1 MLARLSRWIAV
12 VAFLVPVV
20 ARAQGLLVVED
31 PAEHVRLPRPFIIWP
46 PRPWPHPQPIP
57 RPEPVPVS
65 YKIDAL
71 EVDARLADQVAKVQ
85 VSQSFVNTGSR
96 QMEVSFIFPLPYDG
110 AIDRMTLLVN
120 GKEMPA
126 KLLNAE
132 DARRA
137 YEEIVRKN
145 RDPALLEWIGTG
157 MFKTSVFPVPPGA
170 KRTVS
175 LRYVQLCRKQEGMTD
190 LLLPLSTAKYTS
202 QPVEKISFRVSVESQ
217 EDIKNIYSPTHA
229 VEIKRPDDR
238 HALVSYT
245 AKEQVPASDFRL
257 LYDIGRGKVSMRVL
271 AYRPDKGAPGTAGQD
286 GYFLLLASPEIKA
299 GNERPKKT
307 VLLVMDRSGS
317 MSGQKIEQ
325 VRGALKHV
333 LNNLREGDLFNIIAF
348 DSEVESFR
356 PELQRYNDKTRR
368 EALGFAEGL
377 YAGGS
382 TNINEALRVSL
393 GQLNDAGRPSYVV
406 FLTDGLPTVGET
418 NEMRIVANSKGFNKV
433 HARVF
438 CFGVGYD
445 LNARFLDKL
454 VRENFGQS
462 EYVRP
467 DENIEE
473 HVARLYN
480 RIESP
485 VLTGMKMQY
494 DFDAVKTEE
503 GSPVSRVYPREPG
516 DLFAGDQLVV
526 VGRYKKAGTAKVVVT
541 GKIGD
546 KEEKFAFPATFVEQS
561 NDESL
566 AFIEKLWAV
575 RRVGEIL
582 DQMDLNGKNDEL
594 VKELVELATRHG
606 ILTPYTSFMADEMTN
621 IHDLTSNFDRANRR
635 LESLAQTGGAA
646 GTAQRAMKGDFQ
658 NAYNYQGGRMGLA
671 GGYADGMKA
680 AESNGFGRFAAAAP
694 AAARVRAGGGNG
706 GAAWSH
712 ARNPHP
718 ADAAAAAPASAPAME
733 AAKAAGELSYGG
745 EIQVEA
751 DKARQTVRNVGNRTF
766 YLRQN
771 QWVDSQ
777 VTPAQQQ
784 NARKVKQF
792 SKEYFELARRYG
804 RNMSQYL
811 AMDEAVMINLDG
823 QAYLIEP

>member
-1 MLARLSRWIAV
+1 MFTRFGRWIA
-12 VAFLVPVV
+12 LVLFMFP
-20 ARAQGLLVVED
+20 ALASAQGLLVVVD
-31 PAEHVRLPRPFIIWP
+31 PAEHVRLPRPIIIWP
-46 PRPWPHPQPIP
+46 PYPFPNPQPYPHP
-57 RPEPVPVS
+57 RPHPMPLPVS
-65 YKIDAL
+65 YRIDSL
-71 EVDARLADQVAKVQ
+71 EVDARVTDQVAKVQ

-110 AIDRMTLLVN
+110 AIDRMTLLVD
-120 GKEMPA
+120 GREMPA
-126 KLLNAE
+126 KLLGAD

-145 RDPALLEWIGTG
+145 RDPALLEWVGTG

-175 LRYVQLCRKQEGMTD
+175 LRYTQLCRKQEGMTD
-190 LLLPLSTAKYTS
+190 FLFPLSTAKYTS
-202 QPVEKISFRVSVESQ
+202 SAVEKIDFRISVESQ
-217 EDIKNIYSPTHA
+217 EEIKNIYSPTHA
-229 VEIKRPDDR
+229 IEIKRPDDR
-238 HALVSYT
+238 HAVVTYT
-245 AKEQVPASDFRL
+245 AKDQVPASDFRL
-257 LYDIGRGKVSMRVL
+257 LYDIGHGKVSTRVL
-271 AYRPDKGAPGTAGQD
+271 SYRPDKNQD

-299 GNERPKKT
+299 TSERPKKT

-325 VRGALKHV
+325 VRAGLKYV

-356 PELQRYNDKTRR
+356 PELQRFNDKTRR

-393 GQLNDAGRPSYVV
+393 GQLVDAGRPSYVV

-418 NEMRIVANSKGFNKV
+418 NEMRIVANSKEFNKV
-433 HARVF
+433 HARIF

-485 VLTGMKMQY
+485 VLTGMQVRY
-494 DFDAVKTEE
+494 DFDTVKTEE
-503 GSPVSRVYPREPG
+503 GAPVNRIYPKEAT

-526 VGRYKKAGTAKVVVT
+526 VGRYKKSGTAKVVVT
-541 GKIGD
+541 GKVGD
-546 KEEKFAFPATFVEQS
+546 REEKFAFPATFVEQS
-561 NDESL
+561 GDESM

-582 DQMDLNGKNDEL
+582 DQIDLNGRNEEL
-594 VKELVELATRHG
+594 VKELIDLATRHG
-606 ILTPYTSFMADEMTN
+606 ILTPYTSFMADETTN
-621 IHDLTSNFDRANRR
+621 IHDLTSNYDRANRR
-635 LESLAQTGGAA
+635 LESLSQTGGAA

-658 NAYNYQGGRMGLA
+658 NAYQYSPDNSYYAGNGKDREKAASSGFSRFAQASPARPMAQGGGY
-671 GGYADGMKA
+671 GG
-680 AESNGFGRFAAAAP
+680 SAAP
-694 AAARVRAGGGNG
+694 ADAMAGPAA
-706 GAAWSH
+706 
-712 ARNPHP
+712 PP
-718 ADAAAAAPASAPAME
+718 AAAAAQ
-733 AAKAAGELSYGG
+733 AAGELSYGG
-745 EIQVEA
+745 EVQAEA
-751 DKARQTVRNVGNRTF
+751 DKAQANVRNVGNRTF
-766 YLRQN
+766 YRRQN
-771 QWVDSQ
+771 QWIDSQ
-777 VTPAQQQ
+777 LNATQQQ
-784 NARKVKQF
+784 NARRVKQF
-792 SKEYFELARRYG
+792 SKEYFDLANRYG
-804 RNMSQYL
+804 RTMSQYL
-811 AMDEAVMINLDG
+811 AMDEPVMLNFDG

>member
-1 MLARLSRWIAV
+1 MVAKLNRWIAV
-12 VAFLVPVV
+12 VVFLIPML
-20 ARAQGLLVVED
+20 AQAQGLLVVVD
-31 PAEHVRLPRPFIIWP
+31 PADHVRLPRPIIIWP
-46 PRPWPHPQPIP
+46 PHPIP
-57 RPEPVPVS
+57 RPIPVPEPLPVS

-71 EVDARLADQVAKVQ
+71 EVDARVTDQVAKVQ

-96 QMEVSFIFPLPYDG
+96 QMEVAFIFPLPYDG
-110 AIDRMTLLVN
+110 AIDRMTLLVD

-126 KLLNAE
+126 RLLSAD
-132 DARRA
+132 DARRT

-190 LLLPLSTAKYTS
+190 FLFPLSTAKYTS
-202 QPVEKISFRVSVESQ
+202 QPVEKINFRVSVESQ

-229 VEIKRPDDR
+229 VEIKRPDDH
-238 HALVSYT
+238 HAVVSYT
-245 AKEQVPASDFRL
+245 AKDKVPASDFRL

-271 AYRPDKGAPGTAGQD
+271 TYRPDKNQD

-299 GNERPKKT
+299 GSERPKKT

-325 VRGALKHV
+325 VRAALKHV
-333 LNNLREGDLFNIIAF
+333 LNNLREGDLFNIVAF

-356 PELQRYNDKTRR
+356 PELQRYKDNTRR
-368 EALGFAEGL
+368 DALGFAEGI

-393 GQLNDAGRPSYVV
+393 AQLNDAGRPSYVV

-418 NEMRIVANSKGFNKV
+418 NEMRIVANSKEFNKI
-433 HARVF
+433 HARIF

-485 VLTGMKMQY
+485 VLTGMKMRY
-494 DFDAVKTEE
+494 DFDMVKTEE
-503 GSPVSRVYPREPG
+503 GSPISRVYPHDAV

-526 VGRYKKAGTAKVVVT
+526 VGRYKKAGTAKVILT
-541 GKIGD
+541 GRIGD
-546 KEEKFAFPATFVEQS
+546 KEEKFDFPANFVEQS
-561 NDESL
+561 SDESL
-566 AFIEKLWAV
+566 AFVEKLWAV

-582 DQMDLNGKNDEL
+582 DQMDLKGKNDEL

-606 ILTPYTSFMADEMTN
+606 ILTPYTSFMADETTN
-621 IHDLTSNFDRANRR
+621 IHDITSNFDRANRR
-635 LESLAQTGGAA
+635 LESLSQTGGAA

-658 NAYNYQGGRMGLA
+658 NAYNYSSANDYPGPAQ
-671 GGYADGMKA
+671 A
-680 AESNGFGRFAAAAP
+680 AKDKVASNGFGRFAVP
-694 AAARVRAGGGNG
+694 AASAAKRSGGYGGGGYDGRG
-706 GAAWSH
+706 GIAADG
-712 ARNPHP
+712 AGAGPL
-718 ADAAAAAPASAPAME
+718 SAPLAE
-733 AAKAAGELSYGG
+733 AAKATGELSYGS
-745 EIQVEA
+745 EIQEEA
-751 DKARQTVRNVGNRTF
+751 GKAQESVRNIGNRTF
-766 YLRQN
+766 YRRQN

-777 VTPAQQQ
+777 VTPTQQQ
-784 NARKVKQF
+784 NALKVKQF
-792 SKEYFELARRYG
+792 SKEYFDLAHRFG
-804 RNMSQYL
+804 RSMSQYL
-811 AMDEAVMINLDG
+811 AMDEAVMLNLDG

>member
-1 MLARLSRWIAV
+1 MFARMSRW
-12 VAFLVPVV
+12 VAFVLFLLPGLV
-20 ARAQGLLVVED
+20 RGQGLLVVVD
-31 PAEHVRLPRPFIIWP
+31 PTEHVRLPRPIIIWP
-46 PRPWPHPQPIP
+46 PPPYPYPRPIP
-57 RPEPVPVS
+57 RPMPAEPVMS
-65 YKIDAL
+65 YKINSLD
-71 EVDARLADQVAKVQ
+71 VDARIIDQVAKVQ

-96 QMEVSFIFPLPYDG
+96 QMEVAFIFPLPYDG
-110 AIDRMTLLVN
+110 AIDRMTLLVD
-120 GKEMPA
+120 GREMPA
-126 KLLNAE
+126 KLLSAE
-132 DARRA
+132 DARRQ

-145 RDPALLEWIGTG
+145 RDPALLEWVGTG

-175 LRYVQLCRKQEGMTD
+175 LRYTQLCRKQEGMTD
-190 LLLPLSTAKYTS
+190 FLFPLSTAKYTS
-202 QPVEKISFRVSVESQ
+202 SAVEKIDFRISVESQ
-217 EDIKNIYSPTHA
+217 EDIKNLYSPTHP
-229 VEIKRPDDR
+229 VEIQRPDDR
-238 HALVSYT
+238 HAVVSYT
-245 AKEQVPASDFRL
+245 AKDQIPASDFRL
-257 LYDIGRGKVSMRVL
+257 LYDIGRGKVSTRVL
-271 AYRPDKGAPGTAGQD
+271 SYRPNPNED
-286 GYFLLLASPEIKA
+286 GYFLLLASPQIKD
-299 GNERPKKT
+299 GGERPKKT

-325 VRGALKHV
+325 VRAALKHV

-393 GQLNDAGRPSYVV
+393 GQLNDSGRPSYVV

-418 NEMRIVANSKGFNKV
+418 NEMRIVANSREWNKV
-433 HARVF
+433 HARIF

-454 VRENFGQS
+454 VRENFGMS

-485 VLTGMKMQY
+485 VLTGMNIRY
-494 DFDAVKTEE
+494 DLDTAKTEE
-503 GSPVSRVYPREPG
+503 GAPVNRIYPKEAT

-526 VGRYKKAGTAKVVVT
+526 VGRYKHAGNAKVVVT

-546 KEEKFAFPATFVEQS
+546 KDERFHFPATFVERS
-561 NDESL
+561 GDESM

-575 RRVGEIL
+575 RRIGEIL
-582 DQMDLNGKNDEL
+582 DQIDLNGRNEEL

-606 ILTPYTSFMADEMTN
+606 ILTPYTSFMADETTN
-621 IHDLTSNFDRANRR
+621 LHDVAENASRATLR

-658 NAYNYQGGRMGLA
+658 KAQQYAMDNNYAYRLA
-671 GGYADGMKA
+671 EAKS
-680 AESNGFGRFAAAAP
+680 EPNSGFGRFAAPAAP
-694 AAARVRAGGGNG
+694 AAGGRLSSNGRMGGMGLGGGG
-706 GAAWSH
+706 MSG
-712 ARNPHP
+712 P
-718 ADAAAAAPASAPAME
+718 AAAPAQ
-733 AAKAAGELSYGG
+733 AAADAAGELSYGKDL
-745 EIQVEA
+745 QKEA
-751 DKARQTVRNVGNRTF
+751 ELAQSSVRNIGNRTF
-766 YLRQN
+766 YRRQN

-777 VTPAQQQ
+777 LTAKQQQ
-784 NARKVKQF
+784 NAQRVKQF
-792 SKEYFELARRYG
+792 SKEYFDLANRFG
-804 RNMSQYL
+804 RTMSQYL
-811 AMDEAVMINLDG
+811 AMDEPVMLNMDG

>member
-1 MLARLSRWIAV
+1 
-12 VAFLVPVV
+12 
-20 ARAQGLLVVED
+20 
-31 PAEHVRLPRPFIIWP
+31 
-46 PRPWPHPQPIP
+46 
-57 RPEPVPVS
+57 
-65 YKIDAL
+65 
-71 EVDARLADQVAKVQ
+71 
-85 VSQSFVNTGSR
+85 
-96 QMEVSFIFPLPYDG
+96 
-110 AIDRMTLLVN
+110 MTLLVD

-126 KLLNAE
+126 KLLGAD
-132 DARRA
+132 DARRT

-190 LLLPLSTAKYTS
+190 FLFPLSTAKYTS
-202 QPVEKISFRVSVESQ
+202 QPVEKINFRVSVESQ

-238 HALVSYT
+238 HAVVSYT
-245 AKEQVPASDFRL
+245 AKDQVPASDFRL

-271 AYRPDKGAPGTAGQD
+271 TYRPDKNQD

-299 GNERPKKT
+299 GSERPKKT

-325 VRGALKHV
+325 VRAALKHV

-368 EALGFAEGL
+368 EALGFAEGM

-393 GQLNDAGRPSYVV
+393 AQLTDAGRPSYVV

-418 NEMRIVANSKGFNKV
+418 NEMRVVANSKEFNKV

-485 VLTGMKMQY
+485 VLTGMKMRY

-503 GSPVSRVYPREPG
+503 GSPISRVYPREAV

-526 VGRYKKAGTAKVVVT
+526 VGRYKKAGAAKVVLT
-541 GKIGD
+541 GRIGD
-546 KEEKFAFPATFVEQS
+546 KEEQFDFPATFVEQS

-606 ILTPYTSFMADEMTN
+606 ILTPYTSFMADETTN
-621 IHDLTSNFDRANRR
+621 IHDITSNFDRANRR
-635 LESLAQTGGAA
+635 LESLSQTGGAA

-658 NAYNYQGGRMGLA
+658 NAYNFQAANDYSGHCAMPRRQGAHPTVFAASPRPRQPACAAAMA
-671 GGYADGMKA
+671 QVAAMAA
-680 AESNGFGRFAAAAP
+680 AEAA
-694 AAARVRAGGGNG
+694 
-706 GAAWSH
+706 
-712 ARNPHP
+712 
-718 ADAAAAAPASAPAME
+718 ADAAAAAPQCPGAE

-745 EIQVEA
+745 EIQEEA
-751 DKARQTVRNVGNRTF
+751 GKAQAVGPQYRQSHLLSPPEPVGRF
-766 YLRQN
+766 PGDADAAAERPQ
-771 QWVDSQ
+771 
-777 VTPAQQQ
+777 
-784 NARKVKQF
+784 
-792 SKEYFELARRYG
+792 
-804 RNMSQYL
+804 
-811 AMDEAVMINLDG
+811 G
-823 QAYLIEP
+823 QAVQQGVFRSGQPLRPFHVAVPGDG

>member
-1 MLARLSRWIAV
+1 MFARLGRWIAV
-12 VAFLVPVV
+12 VVFLVPVL
-20 ARAQGLLVVED
+20 AQAQGLLVVID
-31 PAEHVRLPRPFIIWP
+31 PAEHVRLPRPIIIWP
-46 PRPWPHPQPIP
+46 PHPWPHPIPHPIP
-57 RPEPVPVS
+57 QPEPSPVS
-65 YKIDAL
+65 YKIDTL
-71 EVDARLADQVAKVQ
+71 EVDARVIDQVAKVQ

-110 AIDRMTLLVN
+110 AIDQMTLLVD

-126 KLLNAE
+126 RLLSAE

-145 RDPALLEWIGTG
+145 RDPALLEWVGTG

-190 LLLPLSTAKYTS
+190 FLFPLSTAKYTS
-202 QPVEKISFRVSVESQ
+202 HPVEKINFRISVESQ

-238 HALVSYT
+238 HAVVSYT
-245 AKEQVPASDFRL
+245 AKDQVPSSDFRL

-271 AYRPDKGAPGTAGQD
+271 TYRPDKNQD
-286 GYFLLLASPEIKA
+286 GFFLLLASPEIKA
-299 GNERPKKT
+299 GSERPKKT

-325 VRGALKHV
+325 VRAALKHV
-333 LNNLREGDLFNIIAF
+333 LNNLREGDLFNVIAF

-393 GQLNDAGRPSYVV
+393 AQLNDAGRPSYVV
-406 FLTDGLPTVGET
+406 FLTDGLPTVGES
-418 NEMRIVANSKGFNKV
+418 NEMRIVANSKEFNKI

-473 HVARLYN
+473 HVAKLYN

-485 VLTGMKMQY
+485 VLTGMKMRY
-494 DFDAVKTEE
+494 DFDTVKTEE
-503 GSPVSRVYPREPG
+503 GSPISRVYPREAG
-516 DLFAGDQLVV
+516 DLFAGDQLVI
-526 VGRYKKAGTAKVVVT
+526 VGRYKKAGAAKVVLT
-541 GKIGD
+541 GRIGD
-546 KEEKFAFPATFVEQS
+546 KEEKFDFPATFVEQS
-561 NDESL
+561 SDESL
-566 AFIEKLWAV
+566 AFVEKLWAV

-582 DQMDLNGKNDEL
+582 DQIDLKGKNDEL

-606 ILTPYTSFMADEMTN
+606 ILTPYTSFMADETTN
-621 IHDLTSNFDRANRR
+621 IHNVTSNFDRANRR
-635 LESLAQTGGAA
+635 LEALAQTGGAA

-658 NAYNYQGGRMGLA
+658 NARNYS
-671 GGYADGMKA
+671 A
-680 AESNGFGRFAAAAP
+680 ANDYSNSPQVAEKKSESSGFGRFAQAAP
-694 AAARVRAGGGNG
+694 AAKPAESHQGNG
-706 GAAWSH
+706 SGGYGGRVAAGV
-712 ARNPHP
+712 AAGP
-718 ADAAAAAPASAPAME
+718 ATAPVAAAAQ
-733 AAKAAGELSYGG
+733 AAGELSYGG
-745 EIQVEA
+745 EVQAEA
-751 DKARQTVRNVGNRTF
+751 DQAQASVRNIGNRTF
-766 YLRQN
+766 YRRQN

-777 VTPAQQQ
+777 VTPTQQQ

-792 SKEYFELARRYG
+792 SKDYFALANRYG
-804 RNMSQYL
+804 RSMSQYL
-811 AMDEAVMINLDG
+811 AMDEAVMLNLDG

>member
-1 MLARLSRWIAV
+1 MIARLCRWISV
-12 VAFLVPVV
+12 VVFLIPAIVQ
-20 ARAQGLLVVED
+20 AQGLLVVVD
-31 PAEHVRLPRPFIIWP
+31 PAEHVRLPRPIIIWP
-46 PRPWPHPQPIP
+46 PRPRPQPIP
-57 RPEPVPVS
+57 VPTPPPAT
-65 YKIDAL
+65 YKIDSL
-71 EVDARLADQVAKVQ
+71 EVDARVTDQVAKVQ

-96 QMEVSFIFPLPYDG
+96 QMEVSFMFPLPYDG
-110 AIDRMTLLVN
+110 AIDRMTLLVD

-126 KLLNAE
+126 KLLSAE
-132 DARRA
+132 EARRT

-190 LLLPLSTAKYTS
+190 FLFPLSTAKYTS
-202 QPVEKISFRVSVESQ
+202 QPVEKINFHVSVESQ
-217 EDIKNIYSPTHA
+217 DDIKNVYSPTHA

-238 HALVSYT
+238 HAVVTFT
-245 AKEQVPASDFRL
+245 AKDQVPASDFRL
-257 LYDIGRGKVSMRVL
+257 LYDIGRGKVSTRVL
-271 AYRPDKGAPGTAGQD
+271 TYRPDKNQD

-299 GNERPKKT
+299 GSERPKKT

-325 VRGALKHV
+325 VRAALKHV

-356 PELQRYNDKTRR
+356 PELQRYNEKTRR

-382 TNINEALRVSL
+382 TNINEALRISL
-393 GQLNDAGRPSYVV
+393 AQLNDTGRPSYVV

-418 NEMRIVANSKGFNKV
+418 NEMRIVANSKEFNKV
-433 HARVF
+433 HARIF

-467 DENIEE
+467 DENIED

-485 VLTGMKMQY
+485 VLTGMKLRY
-494 DFDAVKTEE
+494 EFDAVKTEE
-503 GSPVSRVYPREPG
+503 GSPVNRIYPHDVV
-516 DLFAGDQLVV
+516 DLFAGGQLVV
-526 VGRYKKAGTAKVVVT
+526 VGRYKKAGAAKVVLT
-541 GKIGD
+541 GRIGAT
-546 KEEKFAFPATFVEQS
+546 EEKLDFPATFVEQS
-561 NDESL
+561 SDESL
-566 AFIEKLWAV
+566 AFIEKLWAI

-582 DQMDLNGKNDEL
+582 DQMDLNGKNNEL

-606 ILTPYTSFMADEMTN
+606 ILTPYTSFMADETTN
-621 IHDLTSNFDRANRR
+621 LHDLTFNLDRANRR

-658 NAYNYQGGRMGLA
+658 NAYNLSSVNDLSANAQGGK
-671 GGYADGMKA
+671 DKA
-680 AESNGFGRFAAAAP
+680 ASNGFGRFAASPAAAP
-694 AAARVRAGGGNG
+694 AARAMRASGGAGHDGLGGMGGGSG
-706 GAAWSH
+706 PVS
-712 ARNPHP
+712 
-718 ADAAAAAPASAPAME
+718 ASAAE
-733 AAKAAGELSYGG
+733 AAKATGELSYGG
-745 EIQVEA
+745 EIEKEAGQVQES
-751 DKARQTVRNVGNRTF
+751 VRNVGNRTF
-766 YLRQN
+766 YKRQS
-771 QWVDSQ
+771 QWIDSQ

-784 NARKVKQF
+784 NARRVKQF
-792 SKEYFELARRYG
+792 SKEYFDLANRYG
-804 RNMSQYL
+804 RSMSQYL
-811 AMDEAVMINLDG
+811 AMDEPVMLNLEG

>member
-1 MLARLSRWIAV
+1 MFARLSRCV
-12 VAFLVPVV
+12 VLVLFLLPAL
-20 ARAQGLLVVED
+20 ARAQGLLVVVD
-31 PAEHVRLPRPFIIWP
+31 PAEHVRLPRPIIIWP
-46 PRPWPHPQPIP
+46 PHPIP
-57 RPEPVPVS
+57 RPMPTPEPLVS
-65 YKIDAL
+65 YKIDSL
-71 EVDARLADQVAKVQ
+71 EVDARVSDQVAKVQ

-96 QMEVSFIFPLPYDG
+96 LMEVSFIFPLPYDG
-110 AIDRMTLLVN
+110 AIDRMTLLVD
-120 GKEMPA
+120 GREMPA
-126 KLLNAE
+126 KLLSA
-132 DARRA
+132 DAARRA

-145 RDPALLEWIGTG
+145 RDPALLEWVGTG

-175 LRYVQLCRKQEGMTD
+175 LRYTQLCRKQEGMTD
-190 LLLPLSTAKYTS
+190 FLFPLSTAKYTS
-202 QPVEKISFRVSVESQ
+202 HPVEKINFRVSVESQ
-217 EDIKNIYSPTHA
+217 EEIKNLYSPTHA
-229 VEIKRPDDR
+229 IEIKRPDDH
-238 HALVSYT
+238 HALVTYT
-245 AKEQVPASDFRL
+245 AKDQIPSSDFRL
-257 LYDIGRGKVSMRVL
+257 LYDIGRGKVSTRVL
-271 AYRPDKGAPGTAGQD
+271 SYRPDKSQD
-286 GYFLLLASPEIKA
+286 GYFILLASPEIKA
-299 GNERPKKT
+299 SSERPKKT

-325 VRGALKHV
+325 VRAALKHV
-333 LNNLREGDLFNIIAF
+333 LNNLCEGDLFNIIAF

-382 TNINEALRVSL
+382 TNINEALRISL
-393 GQLNDAGRPSYVV
+393 GQLNDSGRPSYIV

-418 NEMRIVANSKGFNKV
+418 NEMRIVANSKEMNKV
-433 HARVF
+433 HSRIF

-485 VLTGMKMQY
+485 VLTGMKIRY
-494 DFDAVKTEE
+494 DFDTARTEE
-503 GSPVSRVYPREPG
+503 GPPVNRIYPKEAT

-526 VGRYKKAGTAKVVVT
+526 VGRYKHSGTAKVVVT

-546 KEEKFAFPATFVEQS
+546 KEERFDFPATFVEHS
-561 NDESL
+561 GDESM

-582 DQMDLNGKNDEL
+582 DQIDLNGRNEEL
-594 VKELVELATRHG
+594 VKELVDLATRHG
-606 ILTPYTSFMADEMTN
+606 ILTPYTSFMADETTN
-621 IHDLTSNFDRANRR
+621 IHDVVSNASRATLR
-635 LESLAQTGGAA
+635 LESLSQTGGAA

-658 NAYNYQGGRMGLA
+658 NARQYSVNNDYSMKIAADEKRADFGGI
-671 GGYADGMKA
+671 
-680 AESNGFGRFAAAAP
+680 GRFAPAATAPAAGKPSSYGRAGGRGGMSGGFADSAMSGPAAAP
-694 AAARVRAGGGNG
+694 AREAAR
-706 GAAWSH
+706 
-712 ARNPHP
+712 
-718 ADAAAAAPASAPAME
+718 AS
-733 AAKAAGELSYGG
+733 GELSYGKD
-745 EIQVEA
+745 VEKEA
-751 DKARQTVRNVGNRTF
+751 KQAQASVRNVGNRTF
-766 YLRQN
+766 YRRQN

-777 VTPAQQQ
+777 LTAVQQQ
-784 NARKVKQF
+784 NARRVKQF
-792 SKEYFELARRYG
+792 SKEYFDLANHYG
-804 RNMSQYL
+804 RTMSQYL
-811 AMDEAVMINLDG
+811 AMDEPVMLNFEG

>member
-1 MLARLSRWIAV
+1 MVARLSRWIAV
-12 VAFLVPVV
+12 VVFLIPTL
-20 ARAQGLLVVED
+20 ARAQGLLIVVD
-31 PAEHVRLPRPFIIWP
+31 PNEHVRLPRPPIILWP
-46 PRPWPHPQPIP
+46 PHPHPQPIP
-57 RPEPVPVS
+57 VPEPPPVS

-71 EVDARLADQVAKVQ
+71 EVDARVTDQVAKVQ

-96 QMEVSFIFPLPYDG
+96 QMEVAFMIPLPYDG
-110 AIDRMTLLVN
+110 AIDRMTLLVD
-120 GKEMPA
+120 GREMPA
-126 KLLNAE
+126 KLLSADE
-132 DARRA
+132 ARRT
-137 YEEIVRKN
+137 YEAIVRKN
-145 RDPALLEWIGTG
+145 RDPALLEWVGTG

-190 LLLPLSTAKYTS
+190 FLFPLSTAKYTS
-202 QPVEKISFRVSVESQ
+202 LPVEKIDFRIAVESQ

-238 HALVSYT
+238 HAVVSYT
-245 AKEQVPASDFRL
+245 AKDQVPASDFRL
-257 LYDIGRGKVSMRVL
+257 LYDIGHGKVSMRVL
-271 AYRPDKGAPGTAGQD
+271 TYRPDKNQD

-299 GNERPKKT
+299 GSERPQKT

-325 VRGALKHV
+325 VRAALKHV

-368 EALGFAEGL
+368 EALGFAEGI

-418 NEMRIVANSKGFNKV
+418 NEMRIVANSKEFNKV
-433 HARVF
+433 HARIF

-485 VLTGMKMQY
+485 VLTGMKMRY
-494 DFDAVKTEE
+494 DFDTARTEE
-503 GSPVSRVYPREPG
+503 GSAVNRIYPHETV
-516 DLFAGDQLVV
+516 DLFAGEQLVV
-526 VGRYKKAGTAKVVVT
+526 VGRYKKAGTAKVILT
-541 GKIGD
+541 GRIGD
-546 KEEKFAFPATFVEQS
+546 QEEKFDFPATFVEHS
-561 NDESL
+561 SDESL
-566 AFIEKLWAV
+566 GFIEKLWAV

-606 ILTPYTSFMADEMTN
+606 ILTPYTSFMADETTN
-621 IHDLTSNFDRANRR
+621 IRDLTSNFDRAKQR

-658 NAYNYQGGRMGLA
+658 NAYNFS
-671 GGYADGMKA
+671 A
-680 AESNGFGRFAAAAP
+680 ANSFSGNAQDARSKDAANGFGRFAAAAP
-694 AAARVRAGGGNG
+694 AAPATARMQGGMGGGG
-706 GAAWSH
+706 GLYSGSGPAAVMS
-712 ARNPHP
+712 
-718 ADAAAAAPASAPAME
+718 AAPVSAPAAAE
-733 AAKAAGELSYGG
+733 AAKATGELSYGG
-745 EIQVEA
+745 EIQTEA
-751 DKARQTVRNVGNRTF
+751 DKAQFWSATSAIAPSIDARTSGSIP
-766 YLRQN
+766 R
-771 QWVDSQ
+771 
-777 VTPAQQQ
+777 
-784 NARKVKQF
+784 
-792 SKEYFELARRYG
+792 
-804 RNMSQYL
+804 
-811 AMDEAVMINLDG
+811 
-823 QAYLIEP
+823 

>member
-1 MLARLSRWIAV
+1 MVARLSRSIAV
-12 VAFLVPVV
+12 VVFLVPML
-20 ARAQGLLVVED
+20 ARAQGLLVVVD
-31 PAEHVRLPRPFIIWP
+31 PAEHVRLPRPIIIWP
-46 PRPWPHPQPIP
+46 PRPHPQPIP
-57 RPEPVPVS
+57 QPEPFPVS
-65 YKIDAL
+65 YKIDSL
-71 EVDARLADQVAKVQ
+71 EVDARLSDQVAKVQ

-96 QMEVSFIFPLPYDG
+96 QMEVAFIFPLPYDG
-110 AIDRMTLLVN
+110 AIDRMTLLVD

-126 KLLNAE
+126 KLLNAD
-132 DARRA
+132 DARRT
-137 YEEIVRKN
+137 YEDIVRKN

-157 MFKTSVFPVPPGA
+157 MFKTSVFPVPPGGR
-170 KRTVS
+170 RTVS
-175 LRYVQLCRKQEGMTD
+175 LRYAQLCRKQGGMTD
-190 LLLPLSTAKYTS
+190 FLFPLSTAKYTS
-202 QPVEKISFRVSVESQ
+202 QAVENISFRIAVESQ

-238 HALVSYT
+238 HAVVSFT

-257 LYDIGRGKVSMRVL
+257 LYDIGRGKVSMRVFT
-271 AYRPDKGAPGTAGQD
+271 YRPDMNQD

-299 GNERPKKT
+299 GSERPKKT

-325 VRGALKHV
+325 VRAALKHV

-348 DSEVESFR
+348 DSEVESFC

-368 EALGFAEGL
+368 EALGFAEGI

-382 TNINEALRVSL
+382 TNINEALRISL
-393 GQLNDAGRPSYVV
+393 AQLTDAGRPSYVV

-418 NEMRIVANSKGFNKV
+418 NEMRIIANSKEFNKV
-433 HARVF
+433 HARIF

-445 LNARFLDKL
+445 LNARFLDNV

-473 HVARLYN
+473 HVGRLYN

-485 VLTGMKMQY
+485 VLTGMKIRY

-503 GSPVSRVYPREPG
+503 GSPINRVYPRDAV

-526 VGRYKKAGTAKVVVT
+526 VGRYKKMGAAKVIMT
-541 GKIGD
+541 GRIGD
-546 KEEKFAFPATFVEQS
+546 NEEKFSFPATFVERS

-582 DQMDLNGKNDEL
+582 DQMDLNGKNNEL

-606 ILTPYTSFMADEMTN
+606 ILTPYTSFMADETTN
-621 IHDLTSNFDRANRR
+621 IHDVTSNYDRANRR
-635 LESLAQTGGAA
+635 LEAMSQTGGAA

-658 NAYNYQGGRMGLA
+658 KAYNYSTANDFSGQLSP
-671 GGYADGMKA
+671 ADQKDL
-680 AESNGFGRFAAAAP
+680 SNGFSRFAKAVPALPAQAMSVPASGASSGYGGGGYGGHRRVAGNPTGGTLSLVP
-694 AAARVRAGGGNG
+694 AAQV
-706 GAAWSH
+706 
-712 ARNPHP
+712 
-718 ADAAAAAPASAPAME
+718 E

-745 EIQVEA
+745 EIQAEA
-751 DKARQTVRNVGNRTF
+751 EKAQESVRNVGNRTF
-766 YLRQN
+766 YRRQN

-777 VTPAQQQ
+777 VTVTQQQ
-784 NARKVKQF
+784 NARKIKQF
-792 SKEYFELARRYG
+792 SKEYFDLANRYG
-804 RNMSQYL
+804 RSMSQYL
-811 AMDEAVMINLDG
+811 AMDEAVMLNLDG

>member
-1 MLARLSRWIAV
+1 M
-12 VAFLVPVV
+12 
-20 ARAQGLLVVED
+20 
-31 PAEHVRLPRPFIIWP
+31 
-46 PRPWPHPQPIP
+46 
-57 RPEPVPVS
+57 PEPAPVT
-65 YKIDAL
+65 YKIDTL
-71 EVDARLADQVAKVQ
+71 EVDARVTDQVAKVQ

-110 AIDRMTLLVN
+110 AIDRMTLLVD
-120 GKEMPA
+120 GREMPA
-126 KLLNAE
+126 KLLSADE
-132 DARRA
+132 ARRA

-175 LRYVQLCRKQEGMTD
+175 LRYVQLCRMQAGMTD
-190 LLLPLSTAKYTS
+190 FLFPLSTAKYTS
-202 QPVEKISFRVSVESQ
+202 QPVEKINFRIAVESQ

-238 HALVSYT
+238 HAVVNYT
-245 AKEQVPASDFRL
+245 AKDQVPASDFRL

-271 AYRPDKGAPGTAGQD
+271 TYRPDKGAPGTPGQD

-299 GNERPKKT
+299 GAERPKKT

-333 LNNLREGDLFNIIAF
+333 LNNLRAGDLFNIIAF

-356 PELQRYNDKTRR
+356 PELQRYTEKTRR

-393 GQLNDAGRPSYVV
+393 GQLADAKRPSYVV

-418 NEMRIVANSKGFNKV
+418 NEMRIVANSKDFNKV
-433 HARVF
+433 HARIF

-454 VRENFGQS
+454 VRENFGLS

-485 VLTGMKMQY
+485 VLTDMKIRY
-494 DFDAVKTEE
+494 DFDTVKTED
-503 GSPVSRVYPREPG
+503 GPPVNRIYPRETA

-526 VGRYKKAGTAKVVVT
+526 VGRYKKAGTAKVVAT
-541 GKIGD
+541 GRIGD
-546 KEEKFAFPATFVEQS
+546 KEERFDFPATFVEQS
-561 NDESL
+561 GDESL
-566 AFIEKLWAV
+566 AFVEKLWAV

-582 DQMDLNGKNDEL
+582 DQMDLSGKNNEL

-606 ILTPYTSFMADEMTN
+606 ILTPYTSFMADETTN

-635 LESLAQTGGAA
+635 LESLSQTGGAA
-646 GTAQRAMKGDFQ
+646 GTAQRAMKADFQ
-658 NAYNYQGGRMGLA
+658 NAYNYSTANDLSGSVRGA
-671 GGYADGMKA
+671 EMKDA
-680 AESNGFGRFAAAAP
+680 SSGFGRFATTSPAKPAPVAAVHNS
-694 AAARVRAGGGNG
+694 RFSGGYGGQGGMGGGMAG
-706 GAAWSH
+706 
-712 ARNPHP
+712 
-718 ADAAAAAPASAPAME
+718 PASAPVAQVE
-733 AAKAAGELSYGG
+733 AARAAGELSYGG
-745 EIQVEA
+745 EIQEEA
-751 DKARQTVRNVGNRTF
+751 GKAQATVRNVGNRTF
-766 YLRQN
+766 YRRQN
-771 QWVDSQ
+771 QWIDSQ
-777 VTPAQQQ
+777 VTPTQQQ
-784 NARKVKQF
+784 SARKIKQF
-792 SKEYFELARRYG
+792 SQEYFDLANRCG
-804 RNMSQYL
+804 RSMSQYL
-811 AMDEAVMINLDG
+811 AMDEAVMLNLDG

>member
-1 MLARLSRWIAV
+1 MVARLSRWIAV
-12 VAFLVPVV
+12 VVFLFPVL
-20 ARAQGLLVVED
+20 ARAQGLLVVVD
-31 PAEHVRLPRPFIIWP
+31 PAEHVRLPRPIIIWP
-46 PRPWPHPQPIP
+46 PHPYPHPYPHSIS
-57 RPEPVPVS
+57 RPEPAPVS

-71 EVDARLADQVAKVQ
+71 EVDAHLSDQVAKVQ

-96 QMEVSFIFPLPYDG
+96 LMEVSFIFPLPYDG
-110 AIDRMTLLVN
+110 AIDRMTLLVD

-126 KLLNAE
+126 KLLSAD
-132 DARRA
+132 DARRT

-190 LLLPLSTAKYTS
+190 FLFPLSTAKYTS
-202 QPVEKISFRVSVESQ
+202 QPVEKINFRVSVESQ

-245 AKEQVPASDFRL
+245 AKDQVPVSDFRL

-271 AYRPDKGAPGTAGQD
+271 TYRPDKTQD
-286 GYFLLLASPEIKA
+286 GYFLLLASPQIKA
-299 GNERPKKT
+299 GAERPKKT

-325 VRGALKHV
+325 VRAALKHV
-333 LNNLREGDLFNIIAF
+333 LNNIREGDLFNIIAF

-368 EALGFAEGL
+368 EALGFAEGI

-393 GQLNDAGRPSYVV
+393 AQLTDASRPSYVV

-418 NEMRIVANSKGFNKV
+418 NEMRVVANSKEFNKV

-485 VLTGMKMQY
+485 VLTGMKLVY
-494 DFDAVKTEE
+494 DFDAAKTEE
-503 GSPVSRVYPREPG
+503 GSPISRVYPREAV
-516 DLFAGDQLVV
+516 DLFAGDQLVI
-526 VGRYKKAGTAKVVVT
+526 VGRYKKAGTAKVILT

-546 KEEKFAFPATFVEQS
+546 KEEKFDFPATFVEQS
-561 NDESL
+561 HDESL
-566 AFIEKLWAV
+566 AFVEKLWAV
-575 RRVGEIL
+575 RRVGKIL

-606 ILTPYTSFMADEMTN
+606 ILTPYTSFMADETTN
-621 IHDLTSNFDRANRR
+621 LHDLTSNFDRANRR
-635 LESLAQTGGAA
+635 LESLSQTGGAA

-658 NAYNYQGGRMGLA
+658 NAYNYSA
-671 GGYADGMKA
+671 ATGYSGQLRA
-680 AESNGFGRFAAAAP
+680 AEKRDSSNGFGRFAAAAP
-694 AAARVRAGGGNG
+694 AAPLARVRGGGGYG
-706 GAAWSH
+706 GSGYGGQA
-712 ARNPHP
+712 P
-718 ADAAAAAPASAPAME
+718 ADGATTLNSAPMVE
-733 AAKAAGELSYGG
+733 AAKATSELSYGD
-745 EIQVEA
+745 EIRAEA
-751 DKARQTVRNVGNRTF
+751 DKAQTSVRNIGNRTF
-766 YLRQN
+766 YRRQN
-771 QWVDSQ
+771 RWVDSQ
-777 VTPAQQQ
+777 VTPTQQQ
-784 NARKVKQF
+784 DARKVKQF
-792 SKEYFELARRYG
+792 SQEYFDLAHRYG
-804 RNMSQYL
+804 RSLSQYL
-811 AMDEAVMINLDG
+811 VMDEAVIVNLDG

>member
-1 MLARLSRWIAV
+1 MVARLSRWIAV
-12 VAFLVPVV
+12 VVFLIPVL
-20 ARAQGLLVVED
+20 ARAQGLLVVVD
-31 PAEHVRLPRPFIIWP
+31 PAEQVRLPRPPIIIWP
-46 PRPWPHPQPIP
+46 PHPYPPPYPRPIPQP
-57 RPEPVPVS
+57 EPPPVS
-65 YKIDAL
+65 YKIDSL
-71 EVDARLADQVAKVQ
+71 EVDARVTDQVAKVQ

-110 AIDRMTLLVN
+110 AIDRMTLLVD
-120 GKEMPA
+120 GREMPA
-126 KLLNAE
+126 KLLSAD
-132 DARRA
+132 DARRT

-145 RDPALLEWIGTG
+145 RDPALLEWVGTG

-190 LLLPLSTAKYTS
+190 FLFPLSTAKYTS
-202 QPVEKISFRVSVESQ
+202 QPVEKINFRVSVESQ

-238 HALVSYT
+238 HAVVSYT
-245 AKEQVPASDFRL
+245 AKDQVPASDFRL

-271 AYRPDKGAPGTAGQD
+271 TYRPDKNQD

-299 GNERPKKT
+299 GSERPKKT

-325 VRGALKHV
+325 VRAALKHV

-418 NEMRIVANSKGFNKV
+418 NEMRIVANSKEFNKV
-433 HARVF
+433 HARIF

-485 VLTGMKMQY
+485 VLTGMKMRY

-503 GSPVSRVYPREPG
+503 GSPISRVYPREAV

-546 KEEKFAFPATFVEQS
+546 KEERFDFPATFVEQS

-606 ILTPYTSFMADEMTN
+606 ILTPYTSFMADETTN
-621 IHDLTSNFDRANRR
+621 IHDITSNFDRANRR

-658 NAYNYQGGRMGLA
+658 NAYNYQAATDYSGNVRA
-671 GGYADGMKA
+671 AKDKA
-680 AESNGFGRFAAAAP
+680 ASNGFGRFAAAP
-694 AAARVRAGGGNG
+694 AAKPAARGQGGYGAGGLDGRGRVAGGGG
-706 GAAWSH
+706 RAS
-712 ARNPHP
+712 
-718 ADAAAAAPASAPAME
+718 PASQRP
-733 AAKAAGELSYGG
+733 GRRSGQGGRRIVLRRRDPGGGRQGPGLGPQHRQSHFLSPPEPVGRFPG
-745 EIQVEA
+745 
-751 DKARQTVRNVGNRTF
+751 DARRSSR
-766 YLRQN
+766 
-771 QWVDSQ
+771 
-777 VTPAQQQ
+777 TPARSSSS
-784 NARKVKQF
+784 AR
-792 SKEYFELARRYG
+792 SISTWPTAT
-804 RNMSQYL
+804 
-811 AMDEAVMINLDG
+811 AVPCRSTWPWMR
-823 QAYLIEP
+823 P

>member
-1 MLARLSRWIAV
+1 MVARLSRWIALV
-12 VAFLVPVV
+12 VFLVPTL
-20 ARAQGLLVVED
+20 ASAQGLLVVTD
-31 PAEHVRLPRPFIIWP
+31 PGMQVRLPRPPVIIWP
-46 PRPWPHPQPIP
+46 PRPTPRPIP
-57 RPEPVPVS
+57 IPEPPPVS
-65 YKIDAL
+65 YRIDAL
-71 EVDARLADQVAKVQ
+71 EVDAKVTDQVAKVN

-96 QMEVSFIFPLPYDG
+96 PMEVAFIFPLPYDG
-110 AIDRMTLLVN
+110 AIDRMTLMVD
-120 GKEMPA
+120 GREMPA
-126 KLLNAE
+126 KLLSADE
-132 DARRA
+132 ARRD
-137 YEEIVRKN
+137 YEAIVRKN
-145 RDPALLEWIGTG
+145 RDPALLEWVGTG

-175 LRYVQLCRKQEGMTD
+175 LTYVQLCRKQEGMTD
-190 LLLPLSTAKYTS
+190 FLFPLSTAKYTS
-202 QPVEKISFRVSVESQ
+202 NPVERIDFRISVESA
-217 EDIKNIYSPTHA
+217 EDIKNIYSPTHS

-238 HALVSYT
+238 HAVVSYT
-245 AKEQVPASDFRL
+245 AKDQVPASDFRL

-271 AYRPDKGAPGTAGQD
+271 SYRPDRNQD

-299 GNERPKKT
+299 SSERPKKT

-325 VRGALKHV
+325 VRAALKHV

-356 PELQRYNDKTRR
+356 PELQRYYDKTRR
-368 EALGFAEGL
+368 EALGFAEGI

-393 GQLNDAGRPSYVV
+393 SQLTDASRPSYVV

-418 NEMRIVANSKGFNKV
+418 NEMRVIANSKEFNKV
-433 HARVF
+433 HARIF

-485 VLTGMKMQY
+485 VLTGLQMRY
-494 DFDAVKTEE
+494 DFDSVKTED
-503 GSPVSRVYPREPG
+503 GPPVNRIYPHDAA

-526 VGRYKKAGTAKVVVT
+526 VGRYKKAGTAKIVAT

-546 KEEKFAFPATFVEQS
+546 KEERFDFPATFVEQS
-561 NDESL
+561 SDESL
-566 AFIEKLWAV
+566 AFVEKLWAV

-582 DQMDLNGKNDEL
+582 DQIDLSGKNSEL

-606 ILTPYTSFMADEMTN
+606 ILTPYTSFMADETTN
-621 IHDLTSNFDRANRR
+621 IHDITSNTQKADRR
-635 LESLAQTGGAA
+635 LESLSQTGGAA
-646 GTAQRAMKGDFQ
+646 GTAQRAMKNDFQ
-658 NAYNYQGGRMGLA
+658 NAYNFQAANDISGQQAQGGVA
-671 GGYADGMKA
+671 KDA
-680 AESNGFGRFAAAAP
+680 SNGFGRFDQSAP
-694 AAARVRAGGGNG
+694 ARVAARGAGGKGGMGGMGGGGFG
-706 GAAWSH
+706 GAPS
-712 ARNPHP
+712 
-718 ADAAAAAPASAPAME
+718 ASAPMALPAEQAAHAAE
-733 AAKAAGELSYGG
+733 AAKATGELSYGG
-745 EIQVEA
+745 EVQGEA
-751 DKARQTVRNVGNRTF
+751 DKAQESVRNIGNRTF
-766 YLRQN
+766 YRRQN

-777 VTPAQQQ
+777 VTPTQQQ
-784 NARKVKQF
+784 NARKIKQF
-792 SKEYFELARRYG
+792 SQEYFDLANRYG
-804 RNMSQYL
+804 HTMSQYL
-811 AMDEAVMINLDG
+811 AMDEAVVLNLDG

>member
-1 MLARLSRWIAV
+1 MVARLSRWIAV
-12 VAFLVPVV
+12 VVFLIPML
-20 ARAQGLLVVED
+20 ARAQGLLVVVD
-31 PAEHVRLPRPFIIWP
+31 PGEHVRLPRPPIIIWP
-46 PRPWPHPQPIP
+46 PRPYPPPYPRPIPQP
-57 RPEPVPVS
+57 EPPPVT
-65 YKIDAL
+65 YKIDSL
-71 EVDARLADQVAKVQ
+71 EVNAQVTDQLAKVQ

-110 AIDRMTLLVN
+110 AIDRMTLLID
-120 GKEMPA
+120 GREMPA
-126 KLLNAE
+126 KLLSAA
-132 DARRA
+132 DARRM

-145 RDPALLEWIGTG
+145 RDPALLEWVGTG

-175 LRYVQLCRKQEGMTD
+175 LRYTQLCRKQEGMTD
-190 LLLPLSTAKYTS
+190 FLFPLSTAKYTS
-202 QPVEKISFRVSVESQ
+202 QPVEKINFRVSVESQ
-217 EDIKNIYSPTHA
+217 EDIKNIYSPTHS

-238 HALVSYT
+238 HAVVSYT
-245 AKEQVPASDFRL
+245 AKDQVPASDFRL

-271 AYRPDKGAPGTAGQD
+271 AYRPDANQD

-325 VRGALKHV
+325 VRAALKHV

-356 PELQRYNDKTRR
+356 PELQRYNEKTRR

-418 NEMRIVANSKGFNKV
+418 NEMRIVANSKEFNKV
-433 HARVF
+433 HARIF

-485 VLTGMKMQY
+485 VLTGMKMRY

-503 GSPVSRVYPREPG
+503 GSPISRVYPREAG

-546 KEEKFAFPATFVEQS
+546 KEERFDFPATFVEKS

-566 AFIEKLWAV
+566 AFVEKLWAV

-582 DQMDLNGKNDEL
+582 DQMDLKGKNDEL

-606 ILTPYTSFMADEMTN
+606 ILTPYTSFMADETTN
-621 IHDLTSNFDRANRR
+621 IHDITSNFDRANRR

-646 GTAQRAMKGDFQ
+646 GTAQRAMKGDYQ
-658 NAYNYQGGRMGLA
+658 NAYNYQAATDYSGNVLA
-671 GGYADGMKA
+671 EKDKA
-680 AESNGFGRFAAAAP
+680 ASNGFNRFAAAPARPAARGQGGYGAGGLDGRARVAGGGGLASPASSAP
-694 AAARVRAGGGNG
+694 AA
-706 GAAWSH
+706 
-712 ARNPHP
+712 
-718 ADAAAAAPASAPAME
+718 E

-745 EIQVEA
+745 EIQKEA
-751 DKARQTVRNVGNRTF
+751 ENVQASVRNIGNRTF
-766 YLRQN
+766 YKRQN
-771 QWVDSQ
+771 QWIDSQ
-777 VTPAQQQ
+777 VTPTQQQ

-792 SKEYFELARRYG
+792 SKEYFDLANRYG
-804 RNMSQYL
+804 RSMSQYL
-811 AMDEAVMINLDG
+811 AMDEAVMLNLDG

>member
-1 MLARLSRWIAV
+1 MVARLSRWIAV
-12 VAFLVPVV
+12 VVFLIPVL
-20 ARAQGLLVVED
+20 ARAQGLLVVVD
-31 PAEHVRLPRPFIIWP
+31 PGEQVRLPRPPIIIWP
-46 PRPWPHPQPIP
+46 PRPYPPPYPRPIPQP
-57 RPEPVPVS
+57 EPPPVT
-65 YKIDAL
+65 YKIDSL
-71 EVDARLADQVAKVQ
+71 EVNAQVTDQLAKVQ

-110 AIDRMTLLVN
+110 AIDRMTLLID
-120 GKEMPA
+120 GREMPA
-126 KLLNAE
+126 KLLSAA
-132 DARRA
+132 DARRM

-145 RDPALLEWIGTG
+145 RDPALLEWVGTG

-175 LRYVQLCRKQEGMTD
+175 LRYTQLCRKQEGMTD
-190 LLLPLSTAKYTS
+190 FLFPLSTAKYTS
-202 QPVEKISFRVSVESQ
+202 QPVEKINFRVSVESQ
-217 EDIKNIYSPTHA
+217 EDIKNIYSPTHS

-238 HALVSYT
+238 HAVVSYT
-245 AKEQVPASDFRL
+245 AKDQVPASDFRL

-271 AYRPDKGAPGTAGQD
+271 AYRPDANQD

-325 VRGALKHV
+325 VRAALKHV

-356 PELQRYNDKTRR
+356 PELQRYNEKTRR

-418 NEMRIVANSKGFNKV
+418 NEMRVVANSKEFNKV
-433 HARVF
+433 HARIF

-485 VLTGMKMQY
+485 VLTGMKMRY
-494 DFDAVKTEE
+494 DFDTVKTEE
-503 GSPVSRVYPREPG
+503 GSPISRVYPREAG

-546 KEEKFAFPATFVEQS
+546 KEERFDFPATFVEKS

-566 AFIEKLWAV
+566 AFVEKLWAV

-582 DQMDLNGKNDEL
+582 DQMDLKGKNDEL

-606 ILTPYTSFMADEMTN
+606 ILTPYTSFMADETTN
-621 IHDLTSNFDRANRR
+621 IHDITSNFDRANRR

-646 GTAQRAMKGDFQ
+646 GTAQRAMKGDYQ
-658 NAYNYQGGRMGLA
+658 NAYNYQAATDYSGSVLA
-671 GGYADGMKA
+671 EKDKA
-680 AESNGFGRFAAAAP
+680 ASNGFNRFAAAP
-694 AAARVRAGGGNG
+694 AAKPATRAQGGYGAGGLDGRARVAGGGG
-706 GAAWSH
+706 LAS
-712 ARNPHP
+712 P
-718 ADAAAAAPASAPAME
+718 ASSAPAAE

-745 EIQVEA
+745 EIQKEA
-751 DKARQTVRNVGNRTF
+751 ENVQASVRNIGNRTF
-766 YLRQN
+766 YKRQN

-777 VTPAQQQ
+777 VTPTQQQ

-792 SKEYFELARRYG
+792 SKEYFDLANRYG
-804 RNMSQYL
+804 RSMSQYL
-811 AMDEAVMINLDG
+811 AMDEAVMLNLDG